1 MNLGRHDGDEMLY
14 LKSHQHMYKDEG
26 GFVMLVS
33 YVNGRLYIELQRDL
47 SSRNDYQYSLPLE
60 FSILVFRNNKT

>member
-1 MNLGRHDGDEMLY
+1 MNLGRHDDDKILY
-14 LKSHQHMYKDEG
+14 LKSHHHMYKDEG

-47 SSRNDYQYSLPLE
+47 SSRNDYQYSIPLE
-60 FSILVFRNNKT
+60 SSTLFF